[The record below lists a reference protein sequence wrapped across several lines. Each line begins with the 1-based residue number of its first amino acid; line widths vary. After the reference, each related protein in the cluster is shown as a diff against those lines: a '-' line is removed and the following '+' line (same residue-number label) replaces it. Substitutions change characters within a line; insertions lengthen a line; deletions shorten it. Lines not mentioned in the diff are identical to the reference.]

1 MNDTLHRLSRVVSL
15 FHSLGGATHCF
26 RHGVPT
32 TSAAELAPAEREI
45 VRLCSTT
52 SSGMPLGDLLG
63 ESPLDEEDTLLVL
76 RSLVERGV
84 VERA

>member
-1 MNDTLHRLSRVVSL
+1 MNDTINRMHRVVTL
-15 FHSLGGATHCF
+15 FHSLGGAARSF
-26 RHGVPT
+26 RRGAPT
-32 TSAAELAPAEREI
+32 PSPCVLAPGEAEI

-63 ESPLDEEDTLLVL
+63 ESPLEEEDTLVILQG
-76 RSLVERGV
+76 LVERGV